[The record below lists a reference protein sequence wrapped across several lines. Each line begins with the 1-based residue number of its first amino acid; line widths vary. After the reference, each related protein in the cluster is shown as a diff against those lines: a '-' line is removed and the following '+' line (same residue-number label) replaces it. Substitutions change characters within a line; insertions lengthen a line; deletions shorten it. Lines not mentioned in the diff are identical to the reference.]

1 MLARRVVLGAITALV
16 AFVPTLPAA
25 SASTHAQ
32 SGPPKKV
39 TPKQWAAEVCPD
51 VSFFVDTYRG
61 IADAASGS
69 SSAEEAQGILI
80 FAIDDAAIVAD
91 DLIATIRYA
100 GTPDVKN
107 GKRSVALLV
116 KEFKRVQTALDAAGS
131 QVAALAIDDPQ
142 QFGRE
147 LTEIEETVDEKIGA
161 SLNRMDSIHPKLQKA
176 LEANPECAAI

>member
-1 MLARRVVLGAITALV
+1 MFARRVVLGAITALV
-16 AFVPTLPAA
+16 AVVPMVEAA
-25 SASTHAQ
+25 SASPHAQ
-32 SGPPKKV
+32 SGPPRKV

-51 VSFFVDTYRG
+51 LSFFVTTYRG
-61 IADAASGS
+61 IADAVSGS

-80 FAIDDAAIVAD
+80 FAIDDAAIAAQ

-116 KEFKRVQTALDAAGS
+116 KEFKRVKTALDAAGS
-131 QVAALAIDDPQ
+131 QVVGLDSDDPT
-142 QFGRE
+142 QFGQD
-147 LTEIEETVDEKIGA
+147 LTEIEKTTDEKIGA

-176 LEANPECAAI
+176 LEATAECAAI